1 MTYHEMQLKEV
12 QEYAAL
18 LFSPQKIA
26 RIMGFDEKTFA
37 ADLADESTEVS
48 KCYDK
53 GRLMTEA
60 ELRTS
65 ILRLAKQGSS
75 PAQTLAIKLRDEL
88 QLDIINFGRHE

>member
-26 RIMGFDEKTFA
+26 RIMGFDEKAFA

-48 KCYDK
+48 KSYDK
-53 GRLMTEA
+53 GRLITEA